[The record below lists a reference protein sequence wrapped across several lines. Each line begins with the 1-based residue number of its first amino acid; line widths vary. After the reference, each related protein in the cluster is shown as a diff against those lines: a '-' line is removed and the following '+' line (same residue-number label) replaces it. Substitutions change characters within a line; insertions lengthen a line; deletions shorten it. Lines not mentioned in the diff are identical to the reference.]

1 MIDRRTIRRGLKV
14 IAAGDSDV
22 GQALERVGYPEPRI
36 RPAGFE
42 TLLSIIVSQ
51 QVSTGASRTIMGRVR
66 SLLPE
71 LSAEATLALPE
82 GALREAGLSRRKAEY
97 ATGLARTILDGRFN
111 PAALAGLGDSEAS
124 AEIYVMFSL
133 QRPDVFPADDLALQ
147 RALQNLKGWSK
158 RPAAA
163 EAREAVVHWSP
174 WRTVGSLFLWHL
186 YRAAPI

>member
-1 MIDRRTIRRGLKV
+1 MIDRRTIRTGLKV
-14 IAAGDSDV
+14 IAAVDSDV
-22 GQALERVGYPEPRI
+22 A
-36 RPAGFE
+36 
-42 TLLSIIVSQ
+42 
-51 QVSTGASRTIMGRVR
+51 
-66 SLLPE
+66 
-71 LSAEATLALPE
+71 
-82 GALREAGLSRRKAEY
+82 GALGEAGLSRRKAEY
-97 ATGLARTILDGRFN
+97 ATGLACTILDGRFD
-111 PAALAGLGDSEAS
+111 PATLAGLGDNEAIAAICTLHGFGRWS

-186 YRAAPI
+186 YLPRSTDLRAGTPLPECGRLR